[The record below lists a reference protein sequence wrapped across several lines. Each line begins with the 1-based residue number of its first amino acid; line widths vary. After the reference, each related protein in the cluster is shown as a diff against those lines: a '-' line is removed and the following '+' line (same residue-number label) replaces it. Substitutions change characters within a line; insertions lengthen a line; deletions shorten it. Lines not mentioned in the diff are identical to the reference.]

1 MNEKENNYNI
11 EGIRDIGRINML
23 LIAANAAVFIIFNII
38 GRTNDPEFMLYHGAV
53 FTPMVLKQGAWY
65 TLFTS
70 MFLHFDISHI
80 ANNMIMLAAAGSYVE
95 REMGSIRYLITYLL
109 AGLGGNI
116 LSLYVDLQTMGY
128 AVSAGASGAVF
139 GVTGALL
146 ALALKNRGRV
156 QGLGAPRIII
166 MIALSLYSGFTSI
179 GVDNWAHVGGLVC
192 GFVIAFL
199 ISPRK
204 KPEQITVYD
213 E

>member
-1 MNEKENNYNI
+1 LNEKENNYNI

-116 LSLYVDLQTMGY
+116 LSLYVDLQTMEY

>member
-11 EGIRDIGRINML
+11 EGIRDIGCINML

-38 GRTNDPEFMLYHGAV
+38 GSTNDPEFMLYHGAV

-116 LSLYVDLQTMGY
+116 LSLYVDLQTMEY

>member
-116 LSLYVDLQTMGY
+116 LSLYVDLQTMEY

-179 GVDNWAHVGGLVC
+179 GVNNWAHVGGLVC

>member
-38 GRTNDPEFMLYHGAV
+38 GSTNDPEFMLYHGAV

-116 LSLYVDLQTMGY
+116 LSLYVDLQTMEY

>member
-116 LSLYVDLQTMGY
+116 LSLYVDLQTMEY